1 MFVARVPSVPD
12 LMKKLGPEGLMAAVA
27 APADER
33 TRSSYLHW
41 DKLRYLSPPE
51 GLTSELWWLKIKL
64 SRNDEWR
71 PLPLRDRNG
80 IALGY
85 TLPDRVLRSLHRIDQ
100 HGGGVIAKNDGVASE
115 REAGER
121 FLVNSMMEEAIR
133 SSQIEG
139 ATTSRDEAKEL
150 LRSERSPRD
159 RSEQMIANNYRALQH
174 MHEIGSTLSPDKVLE
189 LQRVL
194 TEEAIDEPSA
204 AGRLQQSGEERVKV
218 YDRDGGNV
226 VYLPPPAEQLPERL
240 RLLCEFANAAEDS
253 EPFVHPVLRAILLHF
268 WLAYDH
274 PFLDGNGRTA
284 RILFFWAMR
293 ARGYA
298 LAEYLPIS
306 RLIREAPGQYGRAFL
321 HTQTDGGDT
330 TYFLLQQLELIERAI
345 EDFDRY
351 IERKAADQRDVR
363 QLLHEVEG
371 INGRQLVLL
380 THALKHPDHHYT
392 FGGHARSNK
401 VTHETSRA
409 DLGGLAER
417 GLLIRRRRGRAF
429 EFEPP
434 PDLPDRLRDLSA

>member
-1 MFVARVPSVPD
+1 MFVAHAPAVPD
-12 LMKKLGPEGLMAAVA
+12 LMKRLGSDGLMAAVA
-27 APADER
+27 APVDER
-33 TRSSYLHW
+33 SRSDYLHW
-41 DKLRYLSPPE
+41 DKLRHLDPPE
-51 GLTSELWWLKIKL
+51 GLTTELWWLKIKL
-64 SRNDEWR
+64 SRSDEWR
-71 PLPLRDRNG
+71 PLPLRDRYG

-85 TLPDRVLRSLHRIDQ
+85 TLPDRVLRSLHRVDQ
-100 HGGGVIAKNDGVASE
+100 HGGGAIAKKDGVASE

-121 FLVNSMMEEAIR
+121 FLVNSLMEEAIR
-133 SSQIEG
+133 SSQLEG
-139 ATTSRDEAKEL
+139 ATTSREEAKEL
-150 LRSERSPRD
+150 LRSERPPRD

-174 MHEIGSTLSPDKVLE
+174 MHEIGPTLSPEKVLE
-189 LQRVL
+189 LHRIL
-194 TEEAIDEPSA
+194 TEEAIDEPGA
-204 AGRLQQSGEERVKV
+204 AGRLQQPGEERVKV

-240 RLLCEFANAAEDS
+240 QLMCEFANAPEDS

-293 ARGYA
+293 ARGYV

-306 RLIREAPGQYGRAFL
+306 KLIREAPGQYGRAFL
-321 HTQTDGGDT
+321 QTETDSGDT
-330 TYFLLQQLELIERAI
+330 TYFLLQQLDLIERAI

-363 QLLHEVEG
+363 RLLHEVDG

-380 THALKHPDHHYT
+380 THALKHPDHSYA

-401 VTHETSRA
+401 VTHETARA

-434 PDLPDRLRDLSA
+434 PNLPELLRESGL